1 MDCGEKVASVIY
13 TDDGLY
19 IGMNIRL
26 ESFQT
31 PTFYFGALIHFY
43 GMNNDFLF

>member
-31 PTFYFGALIHFY
+31 PTFLLWCLIT
-43 GMNNDFLF
+43 FLWYE